1 MNSVEK
7 KELLSRNIWKIGE
20 VLTYFNI
27 SRNEWQKVQVKLED
41 RPPFKASVYRDEVFA
56 LLKTS
61 VKQEMQTLRD
71 VERREL

>member
-1 MNSVEK
+1 MNLTEK

-20 VLTYFNI
+20 VLIYFNI

-41 RPPFKASVYRDEVFA
+41 RPPFKASVYRDEVFS

-61 VKQEMQTLRD
+61 VKQEMQTLR
-71 VERREL
+71 EIEGREL